1 MAKKK
6 RRKMHGLGDLV
17 WDIAD
22 DVKDL
27 VKDEFQSQTRG
38 RDSGKR
44 RFLQVIRRR
53 GRSSLARAL
62 RADGRPADGH
72 PGPDR
77 EGGRP
82 LPGEV
87 RSEGG

>member
-27 VKDEFQSQTRG
+27 VKDEFESQARG
-38 RDSGKR
+38 RDSGKAGSSRSRDEDDAR
-44 RFLQVIRRR
+44 RSRE
-53 GRSSLARAL
+53 RAEQMDDL
-62 RADGRPADGH
+62 RMAIQALSAKVDDLS
-72 PGPDR
+72 R
-77 EGGRP
+77 EK
-82 LPGEV
+82 
-87 RSEGG
+87 